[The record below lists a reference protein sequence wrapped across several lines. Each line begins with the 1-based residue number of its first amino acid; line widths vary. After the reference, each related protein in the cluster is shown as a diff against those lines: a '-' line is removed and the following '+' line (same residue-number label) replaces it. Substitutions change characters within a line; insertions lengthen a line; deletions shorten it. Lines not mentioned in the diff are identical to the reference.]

1 MRKGVGCWSF
11 AVGKFHFG
19 FNPRRWK
26 TGFQTWR
33 GINLCTL
40 ARGRTISFSGFQIT
54 YMTGDYDGA

>member
-1 MRKGVGCWSF
+1 MMTHHECIALLNSAKAMTG
-11 AVGKFHFG
+11 
-19 FNPRRWK
+19 ND
-26 TGFQTWR
+26 GFQTWR